1 MRQQTGQTGKGI
13 NKDTHTFHKDL
24 DRVVSTT
31 DMDRTKAETKAIISA
46 MFVFGEALEMIIK
59 EVVDGKPEDNLKG
72 KAKIYYKQYKSA
84 LRTAQMSMA
93 GFNLEIERMIYEIDD
108 KGDKIDHFR
117 RLANDMIR
125 LYCHYRNC
133 DVSKEENA
141 KEFEQ
146 KAMEMNRI
154 SLISED
160 SVKKFTL
167 R

>member
-1 MRQQTGQTGKGI
+1 MRQQTGKTAKGTKE
-13 NKDTHTFHKDL
+13 NTRTFRKDL
-24 DRVVSTT
+24 DRVVNTT
-31 DMDRTKAETKAIISA
+31 NMDRTKAETKAIISA

-133 DVSKEENA
+133 DISKEENA

>member
-1 MRQQTGQTGKGI
+1 MK
-13 NKDTHTFHKDL
+13 
-24 DRVVSTT
+24 
-31 DMDRTKAETKAIISA
+31 KAERKAIVTA
-46 MFVFGEALEMIIK
+46 MFVFAEALEMIIK
-59 EVVDGKPEDNLKG
+59 DVLDGTPEENLKG

-93 GFNLEIERMIYEIDD
+93 GFNLEIEQMVYEIDSAGNKAD
-108 KGDKIDHFR
+108 QYR
-117 RLANDMIR
+117 RLANDMLR

-133 DVSKEENA
+133 DISKEENA

>member
-1 MRQQTGQTGKGI
+1 
-13 NKDTHTFHKDL
+13 
-24 DRVVSTT
+24 
-31 DMDRTKAETKAIISA
+31 
-46 MFVFGEALEMIIK
+46 MFVFGEALEVIIK

-133 DVSKEENA
+133 DISKEENA

>member
-1 MRQQTGQTGKGI
+1 MCQQTGKTTKGN
-13 NKDTHTFHKDL
+13 NKDTHTFRKDVGC
-24 DRVVSTT
+24 VVNKTN
-31 DMDRTKAETKAIISA
+31 MDRTKAESKAIISA

-59 EVVDGKPEDNLKG
+59 EVVDGKPEENLKG

-108 KGDKIDHFR
+108 KGNKIDHFR

-133 DVSKEENA
+133 DISKEENA

>member
-1 MRQQTGQTGKGI
+1 MCQQTGQTTKEPKENTRTI
-13 NKDTHTFHKDL
+13 RKDV
-24 DRVVSTT
+24 DRVVNIT

-46 MFVFGEALEMIIK
+46 MFVFGEALEIIIK
-59 EVVDGKPEDNLKG
+59 EVVDGLPEDNLKG

-93 GFNLEIERMIYEIDD
+93 GFNLETERMIYQVDE

-117 RLANDMIR
+117 KLANDMVR

>member
-1 MRQQTGQTGKGI
+1 M
-13 NKDTHTFHKDL
+13 
-24 DRVVSTT
+24 DRVVNIT

-46 MFVFGEALEMIIK
+46 MFVFGEALEIIIK
-59 EVVDGKPEDNLKG
+59 EVVDGLPEDNLKG

-93 GFNLEIERMIYEIDD
+93 GFNLETERMIYQVDE

-117 RLANDMIR
+117 KLANDMVR

-133 DVSKEENA
+133 DISKEENA
-141 KEFEQ
+141 REFEQ
-146 KAMEMNRI
+146 NAMEMNRI
-154 SLISED
+154 SLISAD

-167 R
+167 K

>member
-1 MRQQTGQTGKGI
+1 MCQQTGQTTKEPKENTRTI
-13 NKDTHTFHKDL
+13 RKDV
-24 DRVVSTT
+24 DRVVNIT

-46 MFVFGEALEMIIK
+46 MFVFGEALEIIIK
-59 EVVDGKPEDNLKG
+59 EVVDGLPEDNLKG

-93 GFNLEIERMIYEIDD
+93 GFNLETERMIYQVDE

-117 RLANDMIR
+117 KLANDMVR

-133 DVSKEENA
+133 DISQEKNA

>member
-1 MRQQTGQTGKGI
+1 
-13 NKDTHTFHKDL
+13 
-24 DRVVSTT
+24 VVNTT

-59 EVVDGKPEDNLKG
+59 EVVDGRPEDNLKG
-72 KAKIYYKQYKSA
+72 KSKIYYNQYKSA
-84 LRTAQMSMA
+84 LRTAKMSMA
-93 GFNLEIERMIYEIDD
+93 GFNFEIERMIYEIDD

>member
-1 MRQQTGQTGKGI
+1 MRQQTGQTTRGTKE
-13 NKDTHTFHKDL
+13 NTRTFRKDL

-46 MFVFGEALEMIIK
+46 MFVFGEALEMLIK

-72 KAKIYYKQYKSA
+72 KAKIYHKQYRSA

-93 GFNLEIERMIYEIDD
+93 GFNFETERMIYEVDE

-133 DVSKEENA
+133 DISKEENA

>member
-1 MRQQTGQTGKGI
+1 LEIDST
-13 NKDTHTFHKDL
+13 DTIESRD
-24 DRVVSTT
+24 
-31 DMDRTKAETKAIISA
+31 TKHAETMEQAALLRIGCI
-46 MFVFGEALEMIIK
+46 GE
-59 EVVDGKPEDNLKG
+59 
-72 KAKIYYKQYKSA
+72 
-84 LRTAQMSMA
+84 T
-93 GFNLEIERMIYEIDD
+93 ERMIYKVDE

>member
-1 MRQQTGQTGKGI
+1 M
-13 NKDTHTFHKDL
+13 
-24 DRVVSTT
+24 DRVVNKTNV
-31 DMDRTKAETKAIISA
+31 DRTKAETKAIISA

-93 GFNLEIERMIYEIDD
+93 GFNLEIERMIYEVDN

-133 DVSKEENA
+133 DISKEENA

-146 KAMEMNRI
+146 KTMEMNRI

>member
-1 MRQQTGQTGKGI
+1 MRQQARQTTRRTKE
-13 NKDTHTFHKDL
+13 NTHTIHKDL
-24 DRVVSTT
+24 DRVVNTT
-31 DMDRTKAETKAIISA
+31 DMDRTKAETKAIITA

-59 EVVDGKPEDNLKG
+59 EVVDGTPEESLKG

-93 GFNLEIERMIYEIDD
+93 GFNFETERMIYEVDE

-117 RLANDMIR
+117 KLANDMVR

-133 DVSKEENA
+133 DISKEENA
-141 KEFEQ
+141 REFEQ

-154 SLISED
+154 SLISAD

-167 R
+167 K

>member
-1 MRQQTGQTGKGI
+1 MCQQTGQTTKEPKE
-13 NKDTHTFHKDL
+13 NTRTFRKDL
-24 DRVVSTT
+24 DRVVNIT

-46 MFVFGEALEMIIK
+46 MFVFGEALEIIIK
-59 EVVDGKPEDNLKG
+59 EVVDGLPEDNLKG

-84 LRTAQMSMA
+84 LRTAQMSMV
-93 GFNLEIERMIYEIDD
+93 GFNLETERMIYEVDE

-117 RLANDMIR
+117 KLANDMIR

-133 DVSKEENA
+133 DISQEENA

-154 SLISED
+154 SLISAD

-167 R
+167 K